1 MPTKEIKINPEL
13 FNLSGKKKK
22 KEKSKKVKPLI
33 NIKPNTIKRDLLKR
47 IKARKNI
54 SNKDTYNS
62 SVELFKEI
70 KENPKTQKPEVKN
83 ETNIFNQ
90 SMIKLPTSPSLY
102 DSTTPLISP
111 TSSQISYEEPPYSN
125 LKNGSKPT
133 YKEWKNVTQKRPHPV
148 VLTDKP
154 KEKFAGKIPTKKQ
167 IKHYTKFGKKNKT
180 ISILIKDR
188 ATRKKIDTEIK
199 TLKTHEISKIKE
211 YLRDRGLIKVGTH
224 APDDVLRETYENAYL
239 TGEVVNVGKENLLH
253 NFMNE
258 ES

>member
-13 FNLSGKKKK
+13 FKLSSNKK

-33 NIKPNTIKRDLLKR
+33 NFKPNTIKRDLLKR

-54 SNKDTYNS
+54 SNKEPYNS
-62 SVELFKEI
+62 SLEFFKEI
-70 KENPKTQKPEVKN
+70 KENPEIEKQEIKPE
-83 ETNIFNQ
+83 TNNNQ
-90 SMIKLPTSPSLY
+90 LSFQHSMIKLPTPQVFKS
-102 DSTTPLISP
+102 I
-111 TSSQISYEEPPYSN
+111 EEPPYSN
-125 LKNGSKPT
+125 LKNGTKPT
-133 YKEWKNVTQKRPHPV
+133 YKEWKNVTQKKPHPI

-154 KEKFAGKIPTKKQ
+154 KENLNRKIPTKRQ

-239 TGEVVNVGKENLLH
+239 TGEVINVGKETLLH
-253 NFMNE
+253 NFMNDDP
-258 ES
+258 